1 MRVDSRVIAA
11 TNEDLA
17 TEVREGRF
25 RDDLYYRLNVIEVRI
40 PPLRERREDIP
51 LLSEHFVERLAHELG
66 KKVDG
71 ISESALKLLLDHDW
85 PGNVRELEN
94 AIERAIVTGRGRMLV
109 EEDFAFLTQSRIMA
123 PWSIPANMTLQDLE
137 RQAIEA
143 TLERTAGNV
152 KEAASALGIDRST
165 IYEKIKRYGIQR

>member
-1 MRVDSRVIAA
+1 M
-11 TNEDLA
+11 
-17 TEVREGRF
+17 
-25 RDDLYYRLNVIEVRI
+25 
-40 PPLRERREDIP
+40 PLRERREDIP
-51 LLSEHFVERLAHELG
+51 LLAEHFVERLAHELG

-71 ISESALKLLLDHDW
+71 ISEGALKILLDHDW

-94 AIERAIVTGRGRMLV
+94 AVERAIVTCRGRTLV
-109 EEDFAFLTQSRIMA
+109 EDDLAFLHQARITA

-143 TLERTAGNV
+143 TLQRTSGNI
-152 KEAASALGIDRST
+152 KEAAAVLGIDRST